1 METENK
7 NQPQLNDIYFEVISS
22 FNKKIRTTRSHWEL
36 ITKIKH
42 PEIEGKEEEVKECL
56 RSPIEVRKSSEDVE
70 VLLHYKKEG
79 SYFLCVVVRHLNGEG
94 FIITAYIT
102 DKIKEGEIVWKK

>member
-1 METENK
+1 MERESV

-42 PEIEGKEEEVKECL
+42 PEIEGKEEAVKECL
-56 RSPIEVRKSSEDVE
+56 RSPVEIRKSSEDSE
-70 VLLHYKKEG
+70 VLLHYKEEG

>member
-1 METENK
+1 METK
-7 NQPQLNDIYFEVISS
+7 HDDVYFEIHSAL
-22 FNKKIRTTRSHWEL
+22 NKKIRTTQSHWNL

-56 RSPIEVRKSSEDVE
+56 RNPVEVRKSSEDQE
-70 VLLHYKKEG
+70 VLLYYKKEG
-79 SYFLCVVVRHLNGEG
+79 EYFLCVVVRHLNGEG

-102 DKIKEGEIVWKK
+102 DKIKEGEIVWRK

>member
-1 METENK
+1 METK
-7 NQPQLNDIYFEVISS
+7 HDDVYFEIHSAR
-22 FNKKIRTTRSHWEL
+22 NKKIRTTRSHWNL

-56 RSPIEVRKSSEDVE
+56 RNPIEVRKSSEDQE
-70 VLLHYKKEG
+70 VLLYYKQEG
-79 SYFLCVVVRHLNGEG
+79 DYFLCVVVRHLNGEG

-102 DKIKEGEIVWKK
+102 DKIKEGENVWRK

>member
-1 METENK
+1 MESESV

-42 PEIEGKEEEVKECL
+42 PEIEGKEAEVKECL
-56 RSPIEVRKSSEDVE
+56 RNPVEVRKSSEDSE